1 MLEQFGRTMQIG
13 YPFQIDGRGR
23 VADATPEQ
31 HIRQMIEQVLFTLPG
46 ERVNRPD
53 FGSGVQQLIFA
64 PNSEELAAATEFLVK
79 GSLEQWLGEV
89 IEVEAVEVQNEDASL
104 QITVQYRVRR
114 TQERQV
120 VEFSRNG

>member
-1 MLEQFGRTMQIG
+1 MAMQIN
-13 YPFQIDGRGR
+13 YPFRIDGRGR
-23 VADATPEQ
+23 VADAVPDE

-64 PNSEELAAATEFLVK
+64 PNSEELATATEFLVK

-89 IEVEAVEVQNEDASL
+89 IEVEAVAVESEDSTL
-104 QITVQYRVRR
+104 QITVQYIVRR
-114 TQERQV
+114 SQQRQI

>member
-1 MLEQFGRTMQIG
+1 MQIN

-23 VADATPEQ
+23 VANAIEDA
-31 HIRQMIEQVLFTLPG
+31 HIRQMIEQVLFTVPG

-53 FGSGVQQLIFA
+53 FGSGIQQLIFA
-64 PNSEELAAATEFLVK
+64 PNSEELAAATEFLVQ

-89 IEVEAVEVQNEDASL
+89 IEVEAIAVQSEDASL
-104 QITVQYRVRR
+104 QITIQYVVRR
-114 TQERQV
+114 TQQRQI

>member
-1 MLEQFGRTMQIG
+1 MPQQIG

-23 VADATPEQ
+23 VADATEEQ

-64 PNSEELAAATEFLVK
+64 PNSDELAAASEFLIK
-79 GSLEQWLGEV
+79 GSLEQWLGDV
-89 IEVEAVEVQNEDASL
+89 IEVEAVVVDSEDASL
-104 QITVQYRVRR
+104 QITIQYVIRR
-114 TQERQV
+114 TQERQI

>member
-1 MLEQFGRTMQIG
+1 MEIG

-89 IEVEAVEVQNEDASL
+89 IEVEAVAVQNEDASL